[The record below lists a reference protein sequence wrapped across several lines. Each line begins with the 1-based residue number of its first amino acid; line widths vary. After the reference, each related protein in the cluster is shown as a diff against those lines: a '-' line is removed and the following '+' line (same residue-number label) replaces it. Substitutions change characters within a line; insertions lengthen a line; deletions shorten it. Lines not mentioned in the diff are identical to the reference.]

1 MSFFSKIF
9 NRNANLKDPDIQF
22 GRYTDSYKEEE
33 KYQNWDKAIEYFDNE
48 KYILSYKEFLQF
60 LTHGEQ
66 KNVSYSLLPG
76 KIVFK
81 IYQGSKII
89 NGEANFTQF
98 KAEARIVRYDVPNI
112 QLMEQ
117 LLEENFSLKY
127 TKYAINNENCI
138 CLVFDTFVEDGSPHK
153 IYQALK
159 ELATEADRKDDVL
172 MAKFDDVFPVDYD
185 HIRKINE
192 SEKKLKFRFFKKWIE
207 SVLTEVQSA
216 NLDPNTYPGGL
227 SYFLLNLLY
236 KIDFLIKPEG
246 TIMECIH
253 DCHDLYFNDNVTN
266 VLDKNNIILS
276 KIKEL
281 DTLTFES
288 FEKELYEVN
297 STFGTSMPEGHQ
309 RLADII
315 EAQMDDFDWYAEND
329 YKIYAQSICG
339 YLAGFSLYSYSLP
352 SPSKE
357 LLKLYFRIIESDY
370 FTALG
375 FKEKYIKNGQ
385 LNKKMIVSAVRSI
398 TKNYQPDFPN
408 IYIPI
413 KLLDF
418 STDCQFYKSL
428 FVMISKTTYHT

>member
-1 MSFFSKIF
+1 MSLYSEIF
-9 NRNANLKDPDIQF
+9 NLNANLKDPNIQF

-33 KYQNWDKAIEYFDNE
+33 KYQNWDKAIAYFDNE

-66 KNVSYSLLPG
+66 QNVTYTQLPG

-89 NGEANFTQF
+89 TGEANFTQF
-98 KAEARIVRYDVPNI
+98 KAEARIVRYDLPNI
-112 QLMEQ
+112 QLMTQ
-117 LLEENFSLKY
+117 LLEENFHLKY
-127 TKYAINNENCI
+127 TKYAVNSENCI

-172 MAKFDDVFPVDYD
+172 MAKYNDVFPVDYD
-185 HIRKINE
+185 HIRKIDDT
-192 SEKKLKFRFFKKWIE
+192 EKKLKYKYFKKWIE
-207 SVLTEVQSA
+207 AVLTEVRSA
-216 NLDPNTYPGGL
+216 HLDGTTYPGGL

-246 TIMECIH
+246 TIMEAVKY
-253 DCHDLYFNDNVTN
+253 CHDLYFNDSVTN
-266 VLDKNNIILS
+266 VLIKNELILS

-281 DTLTFES
+281 DKMSFHTFA
-288 FEKELYEVN
+288 KELYEVN

-315 EAQMDDFDWYAEND
+315 EAQVDDFDWYAEND

-352 SPSKE
+352 APSKE
-357 LLKLYFRIIESDY
+357 LLKLYFRIVESDY
-370 FTALG
+370 FSELG
-375 FKEKYIKNGQ
+375 FMDQYQVKGH
-385 LNKKMIVSAVRSI
+385 LDKKMIVSTI
-398 TKNYQPDFPN
+398 KNIIKNYQSDFPN
-408 IYIPI
+408 ISIPI

-418 STDCQFYKSL
+418 SEDCRFYKS
-428 FVMISKTTYHT
+428 FFMMISKTTYHI